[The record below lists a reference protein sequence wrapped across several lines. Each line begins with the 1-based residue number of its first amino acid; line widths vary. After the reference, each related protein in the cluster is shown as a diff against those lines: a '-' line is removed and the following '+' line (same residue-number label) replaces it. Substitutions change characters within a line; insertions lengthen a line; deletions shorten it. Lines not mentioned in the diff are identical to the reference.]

1 MPVWKK
7 EKQNL
12 ERDEKIFSKILLKRD
27 AMY

>member
-12 ERDEKIFSKILLKRD
+12 ESDGKIFSKILLKRD